1 MTCDTESLETYS
13 WSAVFTINQLNESE
27 QGSERSATH
36 YTRSKL
42 MSRCSV
48 GGASRSW
55 WHGLSRHNLKKYL
68 QVSQYTR
75 QYSVLNHCTVTSGG
89 LFTNLFSELW
99 LTNTGLAQSVLPF
112 APSPSSPSCVWCHR
126 QPSVTVGPRHRMM
139 SLRNHTTTLTR

>member
-1 MTCDTESLETYS
+1 MYMMTCDTESLETYS
-13 WSAVFTINQLNESE
+13 WSAVFTLNQLNESE

-36 YTRSKL
+36 YTRRKL

-55 WHGLSRHNLKKYL
+55 WHGLSRHNLKK
-68 QVSQYTR
+68 VSKYTR

-99 LTNTGLAQSVLPF
+99 QILDWPKVSCPLPPPPPPPPVCG
-112 APSPSSPSCVWCHR
+112 AIGSPLSQLVHAIEWCLYVITP
-126 QPSVTVGPRHRMM
+126 Q
-139 SLRNHTTTLTR
+139 L